1 MIVTGE
7 SKMKTS
13 QSGLEFIAKWEG
25 IILKPY
31 NDVAGLRT
39 IGVGH
44 LIRSDEDFQDGVAIT
59 TERAYE
65 ILAVDVAKCESA
77 IQKTISVDLTQN
89 QFDALVSFGFNCGV
103 GVYST
108 STACKMLN
116 AGNYNSFPA
125 NLMAWS
131 KARINGVVT
140 TVPGLAARRTAEGQ
154 LFTKPIFE
162 EGFVQWT
169 HSSLQE
175 AQTMLNKLGL
185 YNRGIDGVWGPGT
198 AGAVK
203 VFADQMNISLSQDTS
218 YGVPKD
224 LIDALRTKTS

>member
-1 MIVTGE
+1 
-7 SKMKTS
+7 MKTS

-25 IILKPY
+25 VILKPY
-31 NDVAGLRT
+31 KDVAGLRT
-39 IGVGH
+39 IGIGH
-44 LIRSDEDFQDGVAIT
+44 LIGSNEDFQDGVSIT
-59 TERAYE
+59 IERAYE
-65 ILAVDVAKCESA
+65 ILSVDVMKCESA
-77 IQKTISVDLTQN
+77 IQKKISVNLTQN
-89 QFDALVSFGFNCGV
+89 QFDALASFGFNCGV

-116 AGNYNSFPA
+116 TGNYDSFPA

-131 KARINGVVT
+131 RARVNGVVT

-154 LFTKPIFE
+154 LFTKPIFDD
-162 EGFVQWT
+162 GFVQWT

-175 AQTMLNKLGL
+175 VQIMLRKLGL
-185 YNRGIDGVWGPGT
+185 YSRGIDGVWGPGS

-203 VFADQMNISLSQDTS
+203 TFADQIGIVLSYNTS

-224 LIDALRTKTS
+224 LIDALRAKTS

>member
-1 MIVTGE
+1 
-7 SKMKTS
+7 MKTS

-25 IILKPY
+25 VILKPY
-31 NDVAGLRT
+31 KDVAGLRT

-44 LIRSDEDFQDGVAIT
+44 LIGSNEDFQDGVAIT
-59 TERAYE
+59 IERACE
-65 ILAVDVAKCESA
+65 ILSVDVAKCESA

-116 AGNYNSFPA
+116 AGNYDSFPT

-131 KARINGVVT
+131 KARVNGVVT

-154 LFTKPIFE
+154 LFAKPVFDD
-162 EGFVQWT
+162 GFVQWT

-175 AQTMLNKLGL
+175 AQTMLHKLGL

-203 VFADQMNISLSQDTS
+203 TFADQMGIALSQDTS

-224 LIDALRTKTS
+224 LIDALRTKAS